1 MSYILFL
8 IFKSNKFKK
17 DPTVRLNI
25 NNFFVDEFEIPSNTV
40 KQTETWGTLLFKNSI
55 KKNMEFLKNYKFS
68 LSDKKQL
75 SDFFP
80 KDLQDTTFLEKIV
93 NLSNTYTHAVEL
105 SPNTINND
113 YQNNKEIINQIKIS
127 IKNSDNN
134 YTNGFMTK
142 STLVSLKGV
151 FLIPKSICENGFDF
165 FKSYL
170 NHRHNLKKNCIAI
183 KDIKKYYV
191 RSRTPFEFTFIPNEK
206 QFDYN
211 HNFSISLKNSQG
223 QEIIQETLSYFGGDG
238 TYTITWKTN
247 KEQKLSDQLV
257 QFSLHYMYLILNKY
271 IQHENLRNNN

>member
-17 DPTVRLNI
+17 DPTVRLNV
-25 NNFFVDEFEIPSNTV
+25 NNFFIDEFEIPSNTEQ
-40 KQTETWGTLLFKNSI
+40 QTETWGSLFENSTQ
-55 KKNMEFLKNYKFS
+55 NNFEFFKNYKFS

-80 KDLQDTTFLEKIV
+80 KKLQDTKFLEKIV

-105 SPNTINND
+105 SANTINNN
-113 YQNNKEIINQIKIS
+113 YKNKEISNQIKIS

-165 FKSYL
+165 FKSYT
-170 NHRHNLKKNCIAI
+170 NHRNNYKRSCITN

-191 RSRTPFEFTFIPNEK
+191 SSKTPLEFTFIPNEK

-211 HNFSISLKNSQG
+211 HNFSINLKNSQG

-247 KEQKLSDQLV
+247 QAPRLSDQSV

>member
-17 DPTVRLNI
+17 DPTIRLNI
-25 NNFFVDEFEIPSNTV
+25 NNFFIDEFEIPSNTEQ
-40 KQTETWGTLLFKNSI
+40 QTETCGTLLFKNSI
-55 KKNMEFLKNYKFS
+55 KNNIEFFKNYKFS

-80 KDLQDTTFLEKIV
+80 KKLQDTKFLEKIV

-105 SPNTINND
+105 SANTINNN
-113 YQNNKEIINQIKIS
+113 YKNKEISNQIKIS

-165 FKSYL
+165 FKSYT
-170 NHRHNLKKNCIAI
+170 NHRNNYKRSCITI
-183 KDIKKYYV
+183 KDIKKFYV
-191 RSRTPFEFTFIPNEK
+191 NPKTPFEFAFIPNEK
-206 QFDYN
+206 QFDYS
-211 HNFSISLKNSQG
+211 HNFSINLKNSQG
-223 QEIIQETLSYFGGDG
+223 QEIIQIPHSFFGGDG

-247 KEQKLSDQLV
+247 KEQRLSDQSF